1 MSFFFFF
8 FPPRERVWKSRKV
21 GRRRGVTL
29 IGAGG
34 GGNPIQSM
42 YLQIT
47 SRAIGVLYSYI
58 EFKLHRFS
66 ARFSFRRNET
76 M

>member
-34 GGNPIQSM
+34 GQSNPVDVF
-42 YLQIT
+42 T
-47 SRAIGVLYSYI
+47 D
-58 EFKLHRFS
+58 H
-66 ARFSFRRNET
+66 
-76 M
+76 